1 MNGAAAADAVA
12 YAPVVVALGCSDFA
26 AALLAALNRE
36 VRVDHVCLMRFA
48 SRKRAPV
55 LESASWRGGTNV
67 PAVQHAYLGG
77 LWRHDPVLALPVQRG
92 VQVLVQRGATIAE
105 PTYRAACYSG
115 AGVSERLSVAVDAD
129 NQLIALNLYRLDDS
143 GAFGERDRAAIEAV
157 APLLAALAVQHA
169 ATMGMRLRSRDRADR
184 IEVASARIAAIGGA
198 LTRRERE
205 VLARAL
211 VGMTSMGIALDLG
224 IGVASVL
231 TYRKRGYARLGVTS
245 QAELFALCL

>member
-1 MNGAAAADAVA
+1 MIGIAVAGAVA
-12 YAPVVVALGCSDFA
+12 YAPVVAALGRNGFA
-26 AALLAALNRE
+26 AALLAALNRD
-36 VRVDHVCLMRFA
+36 VPVDHVCLMRFA

-55 LESASWRGGTNV
+55 LESASWRGGAHV
-67 PAVQHAYLGG
+67 AAVQHAYLGG
-77 LWRHDPVLALPVQRG
+77 LWRHDPVLGLPVQRG
-92 VQVLVQRGATIAE
+92 VQILVQRGATITEAS
-105 PTYRAACYSG
+105 YRVTCYVG
-115 AGVSERLSVAVDAD
+115 AGVLERLSVAVDAD
-129 NQLIALNLYRLDDS
+129 SQLIALNLYRLDDS
-143 GAFGERDRAAIEAV
+143 GAFCERDRAAIEAV
-157 APLLAALAVQHA
+157 APLLAALATQHVA
-169 ATMGMRLRSRDRADR
+169 MMGMRLRSRDRADR
-184 IEVASARIAAIGGA
+184 IEVAGARIGAIGGA